1 MDDDALVRVKTLDG
15 QSILVALAA
24 AKKIQELRDLLV
36 ARKWP
41 MLDDGAAAQRFHLIH
56 KGVNLSP
63 STPISSL
70 LLQDEDFIA
79 CVPHARTKIS
89 SDAPAENVS
98 SSASVA
104 VPPDSSKRRKQY
116 TNPGES
122 SSEYPP
128 SLQRMERVFNA
139 LNSVCGFLE
148 KNRIELTWAS
158 VKSAL
163 QHSCTNID
171 EVVTLADIKDLAFIC
186 PKVIVVKCM
195 TGDESQDV
203 SITMEIFPKSCH
215 GKRNMSD
222 SALTQLTQRRKAA
235 FDYAVNDIISN
246 IRVWVSSPDDVNLLA
261 MQAKTGVESDVTLE
275 QMRSYAKELRVP
287 GGVLRTGP
295 LLYARTVPWRANSG
309 SSSNRRQEHC
319 KDVKTLSASEMVEH
333 LKEVLGTSGQI
344 IHCERL
350 KCRHAE
356 FGMLQGELSNATKT
370 ALKNIGVAR
379 LYTHQALAVDA
390 ALMSKSIV
398 VSTSTASG
406 KSLCYNVPVLESMLS
421 STETCALYLF
431 PTKALAQDQ
440 LRALLAFSNDI
451 TAGVYDGDTSQAER
465 QTLREKARIL
475 ITNPDMLHCSILPFH
490 KQFARFLSNLRHLV
504 IDEAHAYRGAFG
516 CHVALILR
524 RLRRIC
530 AHLYGTVPTFIVCS
544 ATVANPREHT
554 MELTGLREVTSIA
567 EDGSPCGEKLFLLWN
582 PPVRGIKDPGD
593 DKPAKRFSPILEV
606 AYLFAEMVQ
615 HGLRCITFCKTR
627 KLCELVLA
635 YTHGVLKETA
645 PDLVHT
651 IQAYR
656 AGYTPEERRRIE
668 KDLFGGKLRGV
679 AATSALELG
688 IDVGSLDATLHL
700 GFPGTVASLWQQ
712 AGRAGRREKTSL
724 SIYVAFEGPLDQHF
738 FKEPL
743 RLFSRPIE
751 NAQIDSHNPQVLG
764 QHLTCAAFE
773 HHLHSVYDEDYF
785 STSLDGAI
793 SELVRKGCVAR
804 HPSCSI
810 VNSWTYIGEAKLPS
824 ATFSIRA
831 IDPDKYS
838 IVDEVTSKVIEE
850 VEANRAFFQ
859 IYEGAVYINQ
869 GKKFLVNRLNL
880 TERLAFCRP
889 TDVKYYTKTR
899 DYTDVHVV
907 GSELT
912 YPKRAS
918 DVKYR
923 LTSAQVNR
931 CQITT
936 SWIGFRKIW
945 EVSNE
950 TFDSVDLHL
959 PNVSYDSQA
968 AWIRVPNEV
977 KEAVEAKCLD
987 LRAGLHSAC
996 HALLNVLPLY
1006 IMCNP
1011 SDVGTDCAHPQDKR
1025 YYPVRLLVFDR
1036 CPGGIGISAQA
1047 QPLFAELLQ
1056 AALEQVLS
1064 CDCTGNTGCPNC
1076 VQYFSCDE
1084 YNEVLDKTAAILIL
1098 QGVIKAE
1105 DALRE
1110 EATNTSCP

>member
-1 MDDDALVRVKTLDG
+1 
-15 QSILVALAA
+15 
-24 AKKIQELRDLLV
+24 
-36 ARKWP
+36 
-41 MLDDGAAAQRFHLIH
+41 
-56 KGVNLSP
+56 
-63 STPISSL
+63 
-70 LLQDEDFIA
+70 
-79 CVPHARTKIS
+79 
-89 SDAPAENVS
+89 
-98 SSASVA
+98 
-104 VPPDSSKRRKQY
+104 
-116 TNPGES
+116 
-122 SSEYPP
+122 
-128 SLQRMERVFNA
+128 MERVFNA

-186 PKVIVVKCM
+186 PKVIVVKSM

-222 SALTQLTQRRKAA
+222 SALTQLIQRRKAA
-235 FDYAVNDIISN
+235 FDYAVNDMISN
-246 IRVWVSSPDDVNLLA
+246 IRAN
-261 MQAKTGVESDVTLE
+261 TGVESDVTLE

-295 LLYARTVPWRANSG
+295 LLYARTVPRRANSG

-350 KCRHAE
+350 KCRDAE
-356 FGMLQGELSNATKT
+356 FGMLQG
-370 ALKNIGVAR
+370 IGSGCRFDVQKHCSFH
-379 LYTHQALAVDA
+379 LYR
-390 ALMSKSIV
+390 KR
-398 VSTSTASG
+398 
-406 KSLCYNVPVLESMLS
+406 E
-421 STETCALYLF
+421 
-431 PTKALAQDQ
+431 ALAQDQ

-451 TAGVYDGDTSQAER
+451 TAGVYDGDTNQAER

-490 KQFARFLSNLRHLV
+490 KQFARFLSNLRYLV

-516 CHVALILR
+516 CHVALIIR

-530 AHLYGTVPTFIVCS
+530 AHRSFSFIAYTFVGVYRHCFAVYGTVPTFIVCS

-593 DKPAKRFSPILEV
+593 DKPTKRFSPILEV

-793 SELVRKGCVAR
+793 SELVGRGCVAR

-959 PNVSYDSQA
+959 PDVSYDSQA

-1056 AALEQVLS
+1056 AALEQVMS

-1110 EATNTSCP
+1110 EATNTSCPNSAVKYLVGGLALDGGSKASLSGLFCGLKCTSRTSSGALLAKYPRLHAKWQFQAGMSEGRQAGRQPPFSSP